1 MNLILLQCLLNKASQ
16 YQITS
21 IKAFQIAQELCS
33 VSFQIFELIE
43 DKDEQISLQAS
54 LESRI
59 VELFSQSYQSYTQN
73 LHTVLKILEKYTTYI
88 YKNTSL
94 TLISESDRAG
104 ELMQTDSSLN
114 ITQLLVNII
123 KSTPNLVERK
133 LAFDVLILLITY
145 GKFPKLTENLT
156 DLLTAFNYTDKVNFG
171 IEDHCAI
178 MNIVIL
184 LLISGDRSDLTLNS
198 YYQL

>member
-1 MNLILLQCLLNKASQ
+1 MSKWIQIMSLILLQCLLNKASK

-33 VSFQIFELIE
+33 VSFQIFELI
-43 DKDEQISLQAS
+43 DDRDGQISLQAS

-59 VELFSQSYQSYTQN
+59 LELFSQSYQSYTQN

-94 TLISESDRAG
+94 ALISESDKTG
-104 ELMQTDSSLN
+104 ELISNDSILN

-123 KSTPNLVERK
+123 KLTSNLIERK
-133 LAFDVLILLITY
+133 LAFDVLVLLITH

-156 DLLTAFNYTDKVNFG
+156 DLLTAYNYTDKVNYG
-171 IEDHCAI
+171 IEDH
-178 MNIVIL
+178 
-184 LLISGDRSDLTLNS
+184 
-198 YYQL
+198 